1 MWESGKRDV
10 YSEQF
15 TLLEGEAYD
24 STQLEWT
31 LDNGRALVHARQHL
45 VWSRSQPAIQ
55 QLDRYLMNCR
65 YILRSYPLQQMQ
77 RTDLAG
83 NLHLLLQLLSEET
96 GLRVLGGRC
105 PPPATKTRPSCCARS
120 VSPLATDRPLDSHL
134 RASGL
139 IQAHACLPLSR
150 CGPGPTAV
158 MSKYKRFR

>member
-83 NLHLLLQLLSEET
+83 NLNLLATSIALRGDRPGLVMCSTPLRRICMQPFSSHC
-96 GLRVLGGRC
+96 LRVLGGRC
-105 PPPATKTRPSCCARS
+105 PPPATKPRPDAYHHLSLP
-120 VSPLATDRPLDSHL
+120 SPSPSRPAVVHDRCRH
-134 RASGL
+134 
-139 IQAHACLPLSR
+139 
-150 CGPGPTAV
+150 
-158 MSKYKRFR
+158 